1 MSLLTDFAV
10 PCVLMEKRRVP
21 DGAGGYLTTWE
32 EGAEVENFQY
42 L

>member
-10 PCVLMEKRRVP
+10 PCVLMEKKRVP
-21 DGAGGYLTTWE
+21 DGACLDHRKGVSRN
-32 EGAEVENFQY
+32 GA